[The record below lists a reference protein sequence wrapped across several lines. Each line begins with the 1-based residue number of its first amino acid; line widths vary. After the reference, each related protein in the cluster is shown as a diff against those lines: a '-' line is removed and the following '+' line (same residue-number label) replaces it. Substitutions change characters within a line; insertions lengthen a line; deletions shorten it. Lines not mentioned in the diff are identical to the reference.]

1 MNFLGHFPF
10 NTGAVRPQSQVMEYE
25 DDPTSEAEELT
36 PAIFDKDNVQV
47 IFIANLVQLKPASKP
62 CW

>member
-1 MNFLGHFPF
+1 
-10 NTGAVRPQSQVMEYE
+10 MEYE

-62 CW
+62 S